1 MNFIDGTVTAVNG
14 TAASI
19 QVPGA
24 GALQLDVEGLAAG
37 DKVTVGIRPEAISA
51 TPTGVPELALSVI
64 PHTVERLG
72 LHVIV
77 YAQFSGAALT
87 CLFGGD
93 PSLPEGEALTVHI
106 PLSDIHAFDAAGNA
120 RTASR

>member
-1 MNFIDGTVTAVNG
+1 MSVT
-14 TAASI
+14 
-19 QVPGA
+19 
-24 GALQLDVEGLAAG
+24 
-37 DKVTVGIRPEAISA
+37 
-51 TPTGVPELALSVI
+51 

-77 YAQFSGAALT
+77 YAEFAGTTLT

-106 PLSDIHAFDAAGNA
+106 PLSDIHVFDAAGNA